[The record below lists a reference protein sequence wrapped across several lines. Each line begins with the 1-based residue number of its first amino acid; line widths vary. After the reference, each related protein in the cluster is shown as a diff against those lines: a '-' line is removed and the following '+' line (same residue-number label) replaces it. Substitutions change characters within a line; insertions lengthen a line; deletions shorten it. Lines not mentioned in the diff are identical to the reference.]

1 MTQQIQ
7 KPDARFIH
15 KPAGTH
21 GGLTLGYVRREN
33 SVIVGVSRCHPT
45 DTYSR
50 KGGANLALDRLNA
63 LLAYGANSTVGPI
76 SVLRN
81 AENGQIVA
89 LEIKNP
95 IVSGAAAAGVLGAS
109 KATFNAIDA
118 VYLQERAD
126 TIVTTLASI
135 FEKIPAKDVTHHAMD
150 LIVVSITDSALSR

>member
-45 DTYSR
+45 DTYNR

-63 LLAYGANSTVGPI
+63 LLAYGTNSTVGPI

-89 LEIKNP
+89 LEIKNT

-109 KATFNAIDA
+109 KATLNAIDA

-150 LIVVSITDSALSR
+150 LIVVSITNSVLSR